1 MPKEPRRTA
10 ACGYQAGV
18 TTLLTPM
25 SDDYHSGFFS
35 SYGVRVISISKS
47 MFSTID
53 KKLYWFLG
61 DDARSV
67 RLS

>member
-18 TTLLTPM
+18 TALLTPM

-35 SYGVRVISISKS
+35 SYGVRVISISQS
-47 MFSTID
+47 YFQNLV
-53 KKLYWFLG
+53 KKCIGF
-61 DDARSV
+61 
-67 RLS
+67 